1 MEFVIIGNP
10 TIDIIEGEKLIGGS
24 VIYSSLTIS
33 KLGYGVTIIGNKGRD
48 FNVDLTGI
56 DVRLKDVSK
65 TTKFEIGK
73 DRLKIIERSD
83 PISKEALPSLKS
95 KIVHCAPVFR
105 EIDYELLRFL
115 QRDAGFL
122 SIDMHG
128 FVREEREGKIV
139 LEKPKHGI
147 KADFVKMSKEE
158 SRHVNVDAGIIAITK
173 GRKGAEIIADK
184 TYEIPA
190 FPAKVIDPTGAGDV
204 FCGAFLVRYHETKD
218 VYRSG
223 LFASAAAS
231 MVCEGKGTLGIP
243 TRKEI
248 EERIK
253 KIS

>member
-10 TIDIIEGEKLIGGS
+10 TIDVIEGEKLIGGS

-73 DRLKIIERSD
+73 GLKILERSD

-105 EIDYELLRFL
+105 EIDNELLRFL

-122 SIDMHG
+122 SVDVHG
-128 FVREEREGKIV
+128 FVRVEKEGEILLDNFGRK
-139 LEKPKHGI
+139 I

-158 SRHVNVDAGIIAITK
+158 SRHVNVEAGIIAITK

-184 TYEIPA
+184 TYEIPV

-218 VYRSG
+218 VYKSG

-231 MVCEGKGTLGIP
+231 IVCEGKGTLGIP